1 MPLAL
6 IRVCVFF
13 TLTDGLRYAS
23 ILSNILRGCQSGT
36 TICGLLDRK
45 LSDVV
50 HWGTPPYSG
59 IPPYTAEPPPL
70 HYGTPPPYTASPP
83 PLHHGINPPY
93 TAVSPPPLHRGIPP
107 PFEHTFTLALLGRT
121 SVCASCHKACLVLYT
136 VVLFTSLYIARIVL
150 ISLGRTSEIGS
161 CRKANQVPYVVLGL
175 NQ

>member
-13 TLTDGLRYAS
+13 TLTDGLSYAS
-23 ILSNILRGCQSGT
+23 ILSNILCGCQSGT

-50 HWGTPPYSG
+50 HWGTPLYSG
-59 IPPYTAEPPPL
+59 IPPYTAEPPP
-70 HYGTPPPYTASPP
+70 YTTGPP
-83 PLHHGINPPY
+83 PLHCEPPPP
-93 TAVSPPPLHRGIPP
+93 TPRDQPPLHRGIPP

-161 CRKANQVPYVVLGL
+161 CHKANQVPYIVLGL
-175 NQ
+175 N

>member
-6 IRVCVFF
+6 SRVCVFF
-13 TLTDGLRYAS
+13 TLTDGLSYAS

-70 HYGTPPPYTASPP
+70 HYGTPPPLHCEPP
-83 PLHHGINPPY
+83 PPY
-93 TAVSPPPLHRGIPP
+93 TTGSTPPTPRYPPPRYTAGSPPLLNTLSPLHCWGEP
-107 PFEHTFTLALLGRT
+107 
-121 SVCASCHKACLVLYT
+121 ACVLVAIKH
-136 VVLFTSLYIARIVL
+136 V
-150 ISLGRTSEIGS
+150 
-161 CRKANQVPYVVLGL
+161 
-175 NQ
+175 